1 MSIIVRP
8 FQPSDLGTIQAL
20 HHAQNLGYEPPDWTK
35 MLVSAVVEV
44 NGEIQMAAFLRQTAE
59 TFLLLDPD
67 PDNNKREKL
76 GQLLILHKEIMR
88 PAMRAGLTD
97 FHAWLPPQL
106 DLKFGRLLMHLGWEK
121 PLWTCY
127 SKVVE

>member
-8 FQPSDLGTIQAL
+8 YEAKDRKTVEAL
-20 HHAQNLGYEPPDWTK
+20 HRMQNFGYEAPDWSK

-44 NGEIQMAAFLRQTAE
+44 DGQVAMASFLRKTAE
-59 TFLLLDPD
+59 TYLLLDPD
-67 PDNNKREKL
+67 SENKKREKL
-76 GQLLILHKEIMR
+76 GQLLILHKEIVN
-88 PAMRAGLTD
+88 PALKAGLTD
-97 FHAWLPPQL
+97 FHCWLPPQI

-127 SKVVE
+127 SKAVE